1 MNPRSAFPE
10 SKTVL
15 LTGGASARGI
25 GRGVAHRFAAHGW
38 NVAVLDIDGDGA
50 RDLAHDLSTEFGVE
64 AFGTD
69 ADISDEASVDQAVS
83 AVEAKLPP
91 IVALVN
97 SAGISDPTPFVD
109 VTLAAWQRVL
119 GINATGTFLV
129 TKRVVP
135 GMIERKVGRVVSLS
149 STAAQNGGGTYSKSA
164 YSASKAAI
172 EGMTRSVALELAQ
185 YGVTANAVAPATIDT
200 DIMGGP
206 LTEDRL
212 PTFLSQLPVGRVGTV
227 DEVAALI
234 EFLCGDDA
242 GYITGATYNINGGI
256 RIG

>member
-1 MNPRSAFPE
+1 MNARPAFPE
-10 SKTVL
+10 PKTVL

-25 GRGVAHRFAAHGW
+25 GRAVAKRFAAHGW
-38 NVAVLDIDGDGA
+38 NVAILDIDGDGA
-50 RDLAHDLSTEFGVE
+50 DIVAGELSSEFGVL
-64 AFGTD
+64 AIGKG
-69 ADISDEASVDQAVS
+69 ADIADEASVDRAVS
-83 AVEAKLPP
+83 SVEAELPP
-91 IVALVN
+91 VVALVN

-109 VTLAAWQRVL
+109 VTLADWQRVMN
-119 GINATGTFLV
+119 INATGTFLV

-135 GMIERKVGRVVSLS
+135 GMIERGVGRIVSLS

-172 EGMTRSVALELAQ
+172 EGMTRSVALELAP